1 MTSIKPLITNRL
13 GASVN
18 VYLILRQGEN
28 VLLLLRQNTGYYDG
42 FYGLPAG
49 HVENGES
56 ATKGMLR
63 ETYEEIGITLNP
75 SNLHVVHVMHRQS
88 NRFNVDIF
96 FQPSLWEGKIENRE
110 IEKCAFLEFH
120 PLHELPSNTAP
131 YIADALQAISKGI
144 RYSEQGWDYTIYQK

>member
-1 MTSIKPLITNRL
+1 MTSLNPILTNRL

-18 VYLILRQGEN
+18 AYLILKQGEN

-56 ATKGMLR
+56 ATEGMLR
-63 ETYEEIGITLNP
+63 ETYEEIGITLNS
-75 SNLHVVHVMHRQS
+75 SNLQVLHVMHRQS

-96 FQPSLWEGKIENRE
+96 FQCSLWEGKIENRE
-110 IEKCAFLEFH
+110 IEKCASLEFH
-120 PLHELPSNTAP
+120 PLHELPSNTIP

-144 RYSEQGWDYTIYQK
+144 CYSEQGWS